1 MSEPAVVRFAPSPT
15 GPPHLGNLRT
25 ALFDWLLARATGGR
39 FIVRIDDTDRVR
51 YDPHAE
57 AQMLEA
63 LRWVGLDWDEGPE
76 VGGPHA
82 PYRQSERLALY
93 REAAER
99 LIESGRAYRCTCPPE
114 RVEAVQARL
123 KAQGRPQVYDNHCR
137 DLNIGPTDEPYVV
150 RLKTPLHGSL
160 TFHDLVRGN
169 ISFEYRRLAG
179 DIILLKSDGFPT
191 YHLAMVVDDHDMG
204 ITHILRGEEWI
215 PSTPLH
221 LLIFEALG
229 YVPPA
234 VVHLGLVT
242 DREGRKIKKRE
253 PSFEVSTYRQGG
265 FLPEAMLNYLA
276 LLGWNPGTT
285 EEVFT
290 PAELV
295 ERFSLDRLSK
305 SPAAFDEDR
314 LRWFNRQHLAR
325 LSLEDLAARTLPLL
339 RTAYPQAAS
348 RDDEWL
354 TRLIG
359 LARDEM
365 TTLLDVI
372 PAVRFAFEAENPTPE
387 AREVLASE
395 QSRPVLSAFLEAL
408 DSAVTP
414 LDIAASDA
422 LLRDLRGRFKQS
434 HGWGGRAV
442 MFPLRAALTGS
453 VAGPHL
459 ADVLALLGKEEARR
473 RVKQALSLL

>member
-1 MSEPAVVRFAPSPT
+1 MHEPAIVRFAPSPT

-39 FIVRIDDTDRVR
+39 FIVRIDDTDRTR
-51 YDPHAE
+51 YDPQAE
-57 AQMLEA
+57 AQMLGA
-63 LRWVGLDWDEGPE
+63 LRWLGLNWDEGPE

-82 PYRQSERLALY
+82 PYRQSERLTLY
-93 REAAER
+93 QQAAER
-99 LIESGRAYRCTCPPE
+99 LIESGHAYRCTCPPE

-137 DLNIGPTDEPYVV
+137 DLSIGPTDEPYVV
-150 RLKTPLHGSL
+150 RLKTPLRGSL
-160 TFHDLVRGN
+160 TFHDLIRGN
-169 ISFEYRRLAG
+169 ISFEYKRLAG
-179 DIILLKSDGFPT
+179 DIILLKSDGYPT

-221 LLIFEALG
+221 LLLFEALG
-229 YVPPA
+229 YEPPA
-234 VVHLGLVT
+234 MVHLSLVT

-253 PSFEVSTYRQGG
+253 PSFEVSAYREGG
-265 FLPEAMLNYLA
+265 FLPEAVINYLA
-276 LLGWNPGTT
+276 LLGWHPGTT
-285 EEVFT
+285 EEIFT
-290 PAELV
+290 PAELI

-325 LSLEDLAARTLPLL
+325 LSLEELATRVLPLV
-339 RTAYPQAAS
+339 RAAYPQAAS

-354 TRLIG
+354 IRLIS

-365 TTLLDVI
+365 ATLLDVV
-372 PAVRFAFEAENPTPE
+372 PATRFAFEAGNPTPE
-387 AREVLASE
+387 ALEALTGE
-395 QSRPVLSAFLEAL
+395 QGRPVLSAFLEAL
-408 DSAVTP
+408 DSITAP
-414 LDIAASDA
+414 LDTATADA
-422 LLRDLRGRFKQS
+422 FLRGLRGQFKQS

-442 MFPLRAALTGS
+442 MFPVRAALTGS
-453 VAGPHL
+453 VTGPHL
-459 ADVLALLGKEEARR
+459 ADVLALLGKEEACR
-473 RVKQALSLL
+473 RVKAALSLL